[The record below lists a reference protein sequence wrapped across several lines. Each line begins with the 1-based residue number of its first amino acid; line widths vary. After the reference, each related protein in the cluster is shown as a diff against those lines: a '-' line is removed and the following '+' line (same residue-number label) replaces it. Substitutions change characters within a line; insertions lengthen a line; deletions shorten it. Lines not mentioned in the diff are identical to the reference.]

1 MKTRFIL
8 LALSLMVLTITASA
22 QTVDTLAQQRK
33 FADALQQAQGQ
44 EASLQSILLPG
55 DTLVVNAQS
64 GRPRP
69 QVMVFKLVL
78 TSAQKSSY
86 TAELQAIQADI
97 LSYSDSLKKY
107 LP

>member
-8 LALSLMVLTITASA
+8 LVLGLIIVAVTANA
-22 QTVDTLAQQRK
+22 QVDTLAQQRK
-33 FADALQQAQGQ
+33 FADALQQAQRQ

-55 DTLVVNAQS
+55 DTLVINAS
-64 GRPRP
+64 AGHPRF
-69 QVMVFKLVL
+69 QTAIFKLVL
-78 TSAQKSSY
+78 TSPQKSLY
-86 TAELQAIQADI
+86 TAELQAIQANI